1 MRPLSVITVAAA
13 LAGLT
18 VGARAAADELSPSF
32 DPSAHLDVAHD
43 APESPPILEERWPV
57 IGAPSR
63 PAFGLEG
70 YGGVAAE
77 WTRGEAR
84 SHAIVGALLRLRYHY
99 FQAGALAET
108 SDSSQSDALAEPELD
123 RFHAYGGF
131 AGVFV
136 PYSRWVDFDASCGL
150 VQRTYVNHSTTY
162 GPTGL
167 RDTLSSL
174 VLRVGVSDRTSR
186 RSLGA
191 RIGGA
196 IVTSIDL
203 GSRYETFHHTFLRPD
218 GTLGDVTGQTPI
230 GGVTVALV
238 FAVGLEL
245 GGAPERRD

>member
-1 MRPLSVITVAAA
+1 MRA
-13 LAGLT
+13 LT
-18 VGARAAADELSPSF
+18 VVTVSAAFACLTVSARAVADEFSPSSE
-32 DPSAHLDVAHD
+32 PSALPGAAHD
-43 APESPPILEERWPV
+43 APESPPIIEQRWPV

-63 PAFGLEG
+63 PALGLEG

-84 SHAIVGALLRLRYHY
+84 SHAILGALLRLRYHY

-108 SDSSQSDALAEPELD
+108 SDAGQADALAEPELD

-131 AGVFV
+131 ACVFL

-174 VLRVGVSDRTSR
+174 VLRVGVSDRTTR

-203 GSRYETFHHTFLRPD
+203 GSRTETFHHTFLRPD

-245 GGAPERRD
+245 GGAPQRSD